1 MKPGLKFG
9 LIGGVVFTLILISGT
24 YFLEQ
29 TVRNMTM
36 VVYLKVLVLI
46 ISIVGS
52 VKAVRDLNKNSP
64 LELRD
69 GLRTGL
75 GTVSIICLF
84 VLLFNMIYPFTVSEA
99 DSIAN
104 NEIVYVE
111 HFKRVPITDT
121 TEAAFV
127 KEKQSYE
134 TSMKSGDIGMASL
147 SLRKA
152 KIIRPNAVELEPKIK
167 EIDHLMFLKSM
178 ELGFLFKN
186 VFVTFVFPQLV
197 MGFLIAFVTTLLF
210 RSKQQAR
217 F

>member
-1 MKPGLKFG
+1 MRPGLKFG
-9 LIGGVVFTLILISGT
+9 LIGGIVFTLILISGT
-24 YFLEQ
+24 YLLAQ
-29 TVRNMTM
+29 TAQNMTV

-46 ISIVGS
+46 ISVIAS
-52 VKAVRDLNKNSP
+52 VKAVRDRNKNSP

-75 GTVSIICLF
+75 ATVSVMCVF
-84 VLLFNMIYPFTVSEA
+84 VLVFNMVYPFTVSES
-99 DSIAN
+99 DSITN

-127 KEKQSYE
+127 KEKLAYE
-134 TSMKSGDIGMASL
+134 TAMKAGDIGMASL

-152 KIIRPNAVELEPKIK
+152 KIIHPKAAELDPKIK
-167 EIDHLMFLKSM
+167 EIDHLMFLKSQ
-178 ELGFLFKN
+178 EFGFLFKN

-197 MGFLIAFVTTLLF
+197 MGFLIAFVISMLF
-210 RSKQQAR
+210 RSRQQAGL
-217 F
+217 